1 MMTAVDAVTAPHR
14 RSFGKLSIQTA
25 GGIFALAAVLLIL
38 FYQIPEKASWHDV
51 AAGAVVIAVGIL
63 APLGHLV
70 GIVLGVTA
78 FFRSGD
84 RPGLGVLGVLLN
96 GLVVGG
102 GVLLI
107 YMAASG
113 LAPR

>member
-1 MMTAVDAVTAPHR
+1 MTAADAVAAPRR
-14 RSFGKLSIQTA
+14 RSFGKLSVQTA
-25 GGIFALAAVLLIL
+25 VGIFALAAVLLLL
-38 FYQIPEKASWHDV
+38 FYEIPAKASWHDV
-51 AAGAVVIAVGIL
+51 AAGTVVIAVGIL

-70 GIVLGVTA
+70 GIVLGIVS

-84 RPGLGVLGVLLN
+84 RPGLGVVGILLN
-96 GLVVGG
+96 ALVLVL

>member
-1 MMTAVDAVTAPHR
+1 MTAADAAVAPR
-14 RSFGKLSIQTA
+14 LRSFGKLSVQTA
-25 GGIFALAAVLLIL
+25 VGIFALATVLLIL
-38 FYQIPEKASWHDV
+38 FLQIPDKASWHDV

-70 GIVLGVTA
+70 GAVLGIVALFRTGDRPVLGV
-78 FFRSGD
+78 
-84 RPGLGVLGVLLN
+84 VGVLLN
-96 GLVVGG
+96 SLVVAL

>member
-1 MMTAVDAVTAPHR
+1 MTIADVPVAPYR
-14 RSFGKLSIQTA
+14 RSFGKLSVQTA
-25 GGIFALAAVLLIL
+25 VGIFALASVLLGL
-38 FYQIPEKASWHDV
+38 FYEIPAKASWHDV

-70 GIVLGVTA
+70 GIVLGIVS
-78 FFRSGD
+78 FFRAGD
-84 RPGLGVLGVLLN
+84 RPGLGVVGILLN
-96 GLVVGG
+96 GLVICL

>member
-1 MMTAVDAVTAPHR
+1 MTVADATLDPSR
-14 RSFGKLSIQTA
+14 RSFGKLSVQTA
-25 GGIFALAAVLLIL
+25 VGIFALAAVLLIV
-38 FYQIPEKASWHDV
+38 FFEIPAKASWHDV

-70 GIVLGVTA
+70 GIVLGIVS
-78 FFRSGD
+78 FFRPGD
-84 RPGLGVLGVLLN
+84 RRGLGVIGVLLN
-96 GLVVGG
+96 GLVVVL
-102 GVLLI
+102 GVLLV

>member
-1 MMTAVDAVTAPHR
+1 MTVADAVAQPR
-14 RSFGKLSIQTA
+14 RRCFGKLSVQTA
-25 GGIFALAAVLLIL
+25 VGIFALATVLLIV
-38 FYQIPEKASWHDV
+38 FFQIPAKASWHDV
-51 AAGAVVIAVGIL
+51 AAGTVVIAVGIL

-70 GIVLGVTA
+70 GIVLGIVS

-84 RPGLGVLGVLLN
+84 RPWLGAVGILLN
-96 GLVVGG
+96 GLVVAL
-102 GVLLI
+102 GVFLI

>member
-1 MMTAVDAVTAPHR
+1 MTAMDAAAAPRR
-14 RSFGKLSIQTA
+14 RSFGKLSVQTA
-25 GGIFALAAVLLIL
+25 VGIFALAAVLLIL
-38 FYQIPEKASWHDV
+38 FYEIPAKASWHDV

-70 GIVLGVTA
+70 GVVLGIVS

-84 RPGLGVLGVLLN
+84 RPGLGVVGILLN
-96 GLVVGG
+96 SLVIAL